1 MLTAGR
7 KKTKQTEKHMV
18 YIRRMTAKTKVRVCM
33 QALKGVI
40 AEAPVQIGDVI
51 LADVAETGVDIIA
64 TKEISEI

>member
-18 YIRRMTAKTKVRVCM
+18 YIRRMTAKTKVRACV
-33 QALKGVI
+33 QALKGVT

-51 LADVAETGVDIIA
+51 LADMAETDVDIIA

>member
-1 MLTAGR
+1 
-7 KKTKQTEKHMV
+7 
-18 YIRRMTAKTKVRVCM
+18 MTAKTKVRACV

-51 LADVAETGVDIIA
+51 LADVAETDVDIIA